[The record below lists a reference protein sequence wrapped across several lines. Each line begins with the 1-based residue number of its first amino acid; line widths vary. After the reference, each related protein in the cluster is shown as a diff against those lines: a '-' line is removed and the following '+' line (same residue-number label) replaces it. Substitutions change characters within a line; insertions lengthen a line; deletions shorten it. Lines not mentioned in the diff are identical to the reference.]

1 MVTFIS
7 LLIFISFYL
16 FYGTSKKMAVI
27 QSFGVERW
35 IGEQVNIS
43 KLIGSALM
51 IISLGLS
58 CYQWGWGSGV
68 FTFSILL
75 MTLASLV
82 ILLAP
87 LQLLNY
93 RILAIVF
100 ISSLIFEL
108 FLF

>member
-16 FYGTSKKMAVI
+16 FYGTSKKMVVI
-27 QSFGVERW
+27 HSFGMEKW
-35 IGEQVNIS
+35 IGEHASTS
-43 KLIGSALM
+43 KFIGSALM

-68 FTFSILL
+68 FTFSIIL
-75 MTLASLV
+75 MTLANLV

-93 RILAIVF
+93 RTSF
-100 ISSLIFEL
+100 IAFTLSLIFEL